1 MPGALGGAAGDGAMP
16 DALDGGVGDGAM
28 PAAQGG
34 LTGGGVDG
42 GFNGGLNGGLNGGF
56 SGRVPTMSASLP
68 LPVASVAPVVAS
80 PMSARSPCP
89 TPEPPFPAAQP
100 RVSPVHRA
108 PMSPDYRAP
117 PSPEA
122 ALPVE
127 PEGVQN
133 GRRDGP
139 LNPND
144 VHCPN
149 VYSNA
154 EHRHLDTLWLTR
166 EGCLPCCFHGNQCG
180 VFGLSCPACG
190 ILHVCYP
197 CRMHF
202 IETFCSITV
211 VARL

>member
-1 MPGALGGAAGDGAMP
+1 
-16 DALDGGVGDGAM
+16 M
-28 PAAQGG
+28 PAAPGG
-34 LTGGGVDG
+34 LDGLIGGDAPT
-42 GFNGGLNGGLNGGF
+42 F
-56 SGRVPTMSASLP
+56 SGHAPATSASLP
-68 LPVASVAPVVAS
+68 LPLARVAPNVAS

-100 RVSPVHRA
+100 RENVPQSPVHIA
-108 PMSPDYRAP
+108 PMSPVYRAP

-122 ALPVE
+122 ALPVA

-133 GRRDGP
+133 ERRDGP
-139 LNPND
+139 LDPND
-144 VHCPN
+144 VHCPS

-190 ILHVCYP
+190 IIHICYP
-197 CRMHF
+197 CKIHF
-202 IETFCSITV
+202 EETGRQDCPNCGQNRILRELFTP
-211 VARL
+211 LF